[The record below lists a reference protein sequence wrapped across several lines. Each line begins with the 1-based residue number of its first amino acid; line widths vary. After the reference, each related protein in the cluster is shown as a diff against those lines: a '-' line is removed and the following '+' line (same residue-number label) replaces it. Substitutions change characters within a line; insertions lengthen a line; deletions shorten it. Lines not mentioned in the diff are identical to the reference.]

1 MTTEIGKLILA
12 KQKEYEDF
20 IDKNCTLE
28 TATEIL
34 EGLFKEAEL
43 DVLLFIGYTP
53 GFNDGDPCEHSSYPV
68 TDSEE
73 IYENESMYDITD
85 YDYEDHKYKAE
96 IQSESFII
104 NKDYNS
110 KSYEERAVHREE
122 IDLVNFIFDKL
133 YHTNYQVE
141 VYINKDDEIVVEQS
155 EYYCG
160 Y

>member
-34 EGLFKEAEL
+34 KGLFKEADL
-43 DVLLFIGYTP
+43 DILLFIGYTP
-53 GFNDGDPCEHSSYPV
+53 GFNDGDPCEHSSYTV

-104 NKDYNS
+104 NKTYNS
-110 KSYEERAVHREE
+110 KSYEERVVHREE
-122 IDLVNFIFDKL
+122 LDLVNFIFDKL

>member
-20 IDKNCTLE
+20 IDKHCTLE

-34 EGLFKEAEL
+34 KGLFKEAEL
-43 DVLLFIGYTP
+43 DVLFFIGYTP
-53 GFNDGDPCEHSSYPV
+53 GFNDGDPCEHSSYTV

-104 NKDYNS
+104 NKTYNS

-122 IDLVNFIFDKL
+122 LDLVNFIFDKL

-141 VYINKDDEIVVEQS
+141 VYINKDDEIVVDQS